1 MRGPTVPGTRG
12 ARPGA
17 GRGASGFRLE
27 CDGFRLVPDLGHTT
41 FPRLP
46 EHCPDGHVDAVVITH
61 EHPDH

>member
-12 ARPGA
+12 A
-17 GRGASGFRLE
+17 SGFRLE
-27 CDGFRLVPDLGHTT
+27 YDGFRLVPDLGHAT

-46 EHCPDGHVDAVVITH
+46 EHCPGGHVDAVVITH